1 MTTESK
7 MATLKKVILFLFGIV
22 LVVFGNKA
30 AINTIFGEE
39 DKPDMQEKSADDNNV
54 SKTESVIIDED
65 SVSVPVADEKLLSE
79 KSKPEVDKPK
89 VQKEDVK
96 LKAQSKEK
104 AEKAKEV
111 KKEEVKEAPKT
122 TIESDNSE
130 SATATE

>member
-1 MTTESK
+1 MT
-7 MATLKKVILFLFGIV
+7 TLKKIILFLFGIV

-39 DKPDMQEKSADDNNV
+39 DKPDVQEKSADDNDI
-54 SKTESVIIDED
+54 SKAESVIIDED
-65 SVSVPVADEKLLSE
+65 SVAVPVADEKLLLE
-79 KSKPEVDKPK
+79 KVKPEAEKPK
-89 VQKEDVK
+89 AQKEDPKSKV
-96 LKAQSKEK
+96 QPKEK
-104 AEKAKEV
+104 VEKAKEV

>member
-1 MTTESK
+1 M

-30 AINTIFGEE
+30 AINTIFGDKENTEVEE
-39 DKPDMQEKSADDNNV
+39 IESSDAAAKVDPVIVEDDSA
-54 SKTESVIIDED
+54 STP
-65 SVSVPVADEKLLSE
+65 VPDEKLESE
-79 KSKPEVDKPK
+79 KTNVQSEKTKP
-89 VQKEDVK
+89 
-96 LKAQSKEK
+96 
-104 AEKAKEV
+104 AKEVEKTKIESKTKSEKIKDV

>member
-1 MTTESK
+1 M

-30 AINTIFGEE
+30 AINTIFGDKENTEVEE
-39 DKPDMQEKSADDNNV
+39 IESSDAAAKVDPVIVEDDSA
-54 SKTESVIIDED
+54 STL
-65 SVSVPVADEKLLSE
+65 VPDEKLESE
-79 KSKPEVDKPK
+79 KTNVQSEKTKP
-89 VQKEDVK
+89 
-96 LKAQSKEK
+96 
-104 AEKAKEV
+104 AKEVEKTKIESKTKSEKIKDV

>member
-1 MTTESK
+1 

-30 AINTIFGEE
+30 AINTIFGDKENTEVEE
-39 DKPDMQEKSADDNNV
+39 IESSDAAAKVDPVIVEDDSA
-54 SKTESVIIDED
+54 STL
-65 SVSVPVADEKLLSE
+65 VPDEKLESE
-79 KSKPEVDKPK
+79 KTNVQSEKTKP
-89 VQKEDVK
+89 
-96 LKAQSKEK
+96 
-104 AEKAKEV
+104 AKEVEKTKIESKTKSEKIKDV